1 MDFQPHPHPPKLQSK
16 HGLCGFKDSEREAEK
31 KQAEAVQLEQKMDE
45 MEKVM
50 KELEQRY
57 VCVYLILC
65 VC

>member
-1 MDFQPHPHPPKLQSK
+1 M
-16 HGLCGFKDSEREAEK
+16 
-31 KQAEAVQLEQKMDE
+31 QLEQKMDE

-65 VC
+65 VLKYSSMKLIFVCP